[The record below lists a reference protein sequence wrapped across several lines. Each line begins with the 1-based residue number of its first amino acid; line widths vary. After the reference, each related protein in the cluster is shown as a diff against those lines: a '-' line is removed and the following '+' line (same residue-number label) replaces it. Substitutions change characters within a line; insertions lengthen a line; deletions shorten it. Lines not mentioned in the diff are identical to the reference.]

1 MESFFGAMSGFGI
14 LLAIGYLLLT
24 IFIIVYFFRM
34 ANDIRKIKESTNIE
48 LQEEQIQLQKE
59 TIKLLEKLVNKGKNL
74 SIIDAKTDKTKEI
87 QQENYQ
93 KNYSNEEIEVINS
106 KISLLKENEIIV
118 IHPLS
123 RVIKRIHKSEFDESR
138 GWIIVKEFE
147 K

>member
-87 QQENYQ
+87 QQENDQ

>member
-87 QQENYQ
+87 QQENDQ

-123 RVIKRIHKSEFDESR
+123 RVIKRIHKSEYNESR
-138 GWIIVKEFE
+138 GWIIVKKFD

>member
-1 MESFFGAMSGFGI
+1 MSVDLFFGF
-14 LLAIGYLLLT
+14 LVCLLLVIV
-24 IFIIVYFFRM
+24 IFLILREVMCWYW
-34 ANDIRKIKESTNIE
+34 KININIG

-59 TIKLLEKLVNKGKNL
+59 IIKLLEKLVNKGKNL

-87 QQENYQ
+87 QQENDP
-93 KNYSNEEIEVINS
+93 KKYSNEEIEVINS
-106 KISLLKENEIIV
+106 KISLLKKNEIIV

>member
-1 MESFFGAMSGFGI
+1 MGSLLGAMSGFGI
-14 LLAIGYLLLT
+14 LLAFGYLLLT

-34 ANDIRKIKESTNIE
+34 ANDVRKIKESTNIG
-48 LQEEQIQLQKE
+48 LQDEQIQLQKE

-74 SIIDAKTDKTKEI
+74 SIIDARTDKTKEI
-87 QQENYQ
+87 QQDNDQ
-93 KNYSNEEIEVINS
+93 KNYSNEETEVINS

-138 GWIIVKEFE
+138 GWIIVKKFE

>member
-1 MESFFGAMSGFGI
+1 MESFFGEMSGFGI
-14 LLAIGYLLLT
+14 LLAIVYLLLT

-34 ANDIRKIKESTNIE
+34 ANDVRKIKESTNIG

-74 SIIDAKTDKTKEI
+74 SIIDAKTDKAKEI
-87 QQENYQ
+87 QQENDQ

-123 RVIKRIHKSEFDESR
+123 RVIKKIHKSEFDESR

>member
-1 MESFFGAMSGFGI
+1 MESFFGAMSGIGI

-34 ANDIRKIKESTNIE
+34 ANDVREIKESTNIG

-59 TIKLLEKLVNKGKNL
+59 TIKLLEKMVNKGKNL

-87 QQENYQ
+87 QQENDPN
-93 KNYSNEEIEVINS
+93 NYSNDEIEVINS

-123 RVIKRIHKSEFDESR
+123 RVIKRIHKSEYNESR
-138 GWIIVKEFE
+138 GWIIVKKFE

>member
-1 MESFFGAMSGFGI
+1 MESFFGAMSGFVI

-24 IFIIVYFFRM
+24 VFIIVYFFRM
-34 ANDIRKIKESTNIE
+34 ANDVRKIKDSTDIG
-48 LQEEQIQLQKE
+48 LQKEQIQLQKE

-87 QQENYQ
+87 QQENDPI
-93 KNYSNEEIEVINS
+93 KYSNEEIEIVNS

>member
-1 MESFFGAMSGFGI
+1 MCWYWKI
-14 LLAIGYLLLT
+14 NIKIG
-24 IFIIVYFFRM
+24 
-34 ANDIRKIKESTNIE
+34 

-59 TIKLLEKLVNKGKNL
+59 TIKLLEKLVNKEKNL
-74 SIIDAKTDKTKEI
+74 SIIDDKTDKTKEVLK
-87 QQENYQ
+87 ENDL
-93 KNYSNEEIEVINS
+93 KIFSNEEIEVINS
-106 KISLLKENEIIV
+106 KIRLLKENEIIV

>member
-1 MESFFGAMSGFGI
+1 MNTDLFLGFLVCLLI
-14 LLAIGYLLLT
+14 LIVIFLILREVMCWYWKININIG
-24 IFIIVYFFRM
+24 
-34 ANDIRKIKESTNIE
+34 
-48 LQEEQIQLQKE
+48 LQEEQIQHQKE
-59 TIKLLEKLVNKGKNL
+59 IIKLLEKLVNKGKNL
-74 SIIDAKTDKTKEI
+74 SIIDTKTDMDKEI
-87 QQENYQ
+87 QQENDQ
-93 KNYSNEEIEVINS
+93 KKFSNEEIEVINS

>member
-1 MESFFGAMSGFGI
+1 MNADLIFGF
-14 LLAIGYLLLT
+14 LVYLLILIV
-24 IFIIVYFFRM
+24 IFLLLRQVMCWYW
-34 ANDIRKIKESTNIE
+34 KININIG

-59 TIKLLEKLVNKGKNL
+59 TIKLLEKLVNPKKDL
-74 SIIDAKTDKTKEI
+74 TIIDVKTDNTKEAK
-87 QQENYQ
+87 QV
-93 KNYSNEEIEVINS
+93 KDPKTFSNEEIEVINS

-118 IHPLS
+118 IHSLS